1 MFDGLTKSKFYTK
14 CKTLVRMTK
23 TRLDVLTKKKNSV
36 IMYLKNDMADLIRT
50 DLAYNAFCRAEGL
63 LAEQNMLTCYNFIE
77 LFCGCISS
85 NLSLINKQ
93 KECPEECRE
102 AVQSLIYAA
111 ARFSEFPELRDL
123 RSAFIGRYGPSL
135 EAFVNKEFVEML
147 KPKSTTK
154 EIKLQ
159 LMHEIAQE
167 FSIEWNAKS
176 LEQKLFKPPPSQQD
190 RHRHEPLPSTRNDVH
205 KLKESK
211 HDAFTKKNSLNDDDD
226 YIWEKNND
234 DASTKRVSHDLGNS
248 VNDTKEDT
256 LLKRDERIFKYQG
269 RKNVSD
275 DRYKLQSSSE
285 DDVFSV
291 SRRDS
296 TDQDTTLASSSSVGS
311 VSEDEVDSKK
321 PISYRFTTPPYR
333 RTIVEKES
341 KIEEPLKS
349 SDKIAAEEAN
359 HADDSTNETKPKPRS
374 VRRRPLKPPPG
385 HTNFGSIERPLKPPP
400 GRERVG
406 SIERDESASINS
418 TAMKQEEPRRGLRI
432 FLKDDDD
439 DDDQR
444 DGKEKEIDG
453 LLMHYS
459 KNDSPYEPSKLN
471 PYTNPPSRKISD
483 DSCKS
488 TRHRNA
494 ISELP
499 LPPGRATSPREPGTQ
514 TGAATRLGRAVSAQ
528 PEKMTGRLH
537 PNLPDYDDLAA
548 RIAALKGR

>member
-1 MFDGLTKSKFYTK
+1 MWLIT
-14 CKTLVRMTK
+14 
-23 TRLDVLTKKKNSV
+23 DV
-36 IMYLKNDMADLIRT
+36 
-50 DLAYNAFCRAEGL
+50 
-63 LAEQNMLTCYNFIE
+63 Q
-77 LFCGCISS
+77 
-85 NLSLINKQ
+85 
-93 KECPEECRE
+93 
-102 AVQSLIYAA
+102 
-111 ARFSEFPELRDL
+111 
-123 RSAFIGRYGPSL
+123 
-135 EAFVNKEFVEML
+135 FVEMM

-159 LMHEIAQE
+159 LMHDIAKE

-176 LEQKLFKPPPSQQD
+176 LEQKLFNPPSQQD
-190 RHRHEPLPSTRNDVH
+190 HHRHEPLPSTHNDVH

-211 HDAFTKKNSLNDDDD
+211 DDAFTKKNSLNDDDD
-226 YIWEKNND
+226 YGWEKNID

-248 VNDTKEDT
+248 VKDTREDT
-256 LLKRDERIFKYQG
+256 LLRRDERIFKFQG

-285 DDVFSV
+285 DEVFSV

-321 PISYRFTTPPYR
+321 PISYRFTPPPYR

-341 KIEEPLKS
+341 KIEEPLIS

-385 HTNFGSIERPLKPPP
+385 HTDSGSIERPLKPPP

-406 SIERDESASINS
+406 SIESDESARIKS

-432 FLKDDDD
+432 FLTDDDD

-444 DGKEKEIDG
+444 DGEEKEIDG

-459 KNDSPYEPSKLN
+459 KKDSRYEPSKLN
-471 PYTNPPSRKISD
+471 PYTNPPSRQTSD
-483 DSCKS
+483 DSGKS

-528 PEKMTGRLH
+528 PEIMTGRVH
-537 PNLPDYDDLAA
+537 PNLPDYDELAA
-548 RIAALKGR
+548 RIAAFKGR

>member
-1 MFDGLTKSKFYTK
+1 MFDVLTKSKFYTK
-14 CKTLVRMTK
+14 CKTLVKMTK
-23 TRLDVLTKKKNSV
+23 TRLDALKKKKNTV

-63 LAEQNMLTCYNFIE
+63 LVEQNMLTCYNFIE

-159 LMHEIAQE
+159 LMHDIAKE

-176 LEQKLFKPPPSQQD
+176 LEQKLFNPPSQQD
-190 RHRHEPLPSTRNDVH
+190 HHRHEPLPSTHNDVH

-211 HDAFTKKNSLNDDDD
+211 DDAFTKKNSLNDDDD
-226 YIWEKNND
+226 YRWEKNND

-248 VNDTKEDT
+248 VNATREDT
-256 LLKRDERIFKYQG
+256 LLRRDERIFKFQG

-285 DDVFSV
+285 DEVFSV

-296 TDQDTTLASSSSVGS
+296 TNQDTTLASSSSVGS

-321 PISYRFTTPPYR
+321 PISYRFTPPPYR
-333 RTIVEKES
+333 RTTVEKES

-385 HTNFGSIERPLKPPP
+385 HTDSGSIERPLKPPP

-406 SIERDESASINS
+406 GIESDESASINS
-418 TAMKQEEPRRGLRI
+418 AAMKQEEPARRGLRI
-432 FLKDDDD
+432 FLTD

-444 DGKEKEIDG
+444 DGEEKEIDG

-459 KNDSPYEPSKLN
+459 KKDSPYEPSKLN
-471 PYTNPPSRKISD
+471 PYTNPPSRQTSD
-483 DSCKS
+483 DSGKS

-528 PEKMTGRLH
+528 PEIMTGRVH
-537 PNLPDYDDLAA
+537 PNLPDYDELAA
-548 RIAALKGR
+548 RIAAFKGR